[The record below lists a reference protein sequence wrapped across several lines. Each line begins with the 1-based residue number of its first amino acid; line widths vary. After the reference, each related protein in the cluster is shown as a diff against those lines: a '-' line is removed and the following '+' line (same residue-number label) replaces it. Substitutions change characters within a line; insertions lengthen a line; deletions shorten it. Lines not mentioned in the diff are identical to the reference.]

1 MVSDIEK
8 NSHNSGNA
16 LAEGATRRFY
26 GVMDAC
32 AGVVEFAPLQ
42 TVTVE
47 PNEEVIEWAEWMYQ
61 QNDPDKDRDEYIREM
76 AVDAVRLKVE
86 LET

>member
-1 MVSDIEK
+1 M
-8 NSHNSGNA
+8 
-16 LAEGATRRFY
+16 
-26 GVMDAC
+26 
-32 AGVVEFAPLQ
+32 GVVEFAPLQ

-61 QNDPDKDRDEYIREM
+61 QNDPDKDRDEYIREV

>member
-1 MVSDIEK
+1 MRPLERVTGGP
-8 NSHNSGNA
+8 N
-16 LAEGATRRFY
+16 GA
-26 GVMDAC
+26 
-32 AGVVEFAPLQ
+32 
-42 TVTVE
+42 VT
-47 PNEEVIEWAEWMYQ
+47 EWAEWMYQ